1 MQPSLPLRALGLE
14 PTTPAENLQRPSGY
28 VGTSLPE
35 RPRALAS
42 GKVAAASDG
51 CKPPFVFLQCK
62 LREIRFGWRSCAPAA
77 SFATARALGPSDTD
91 VPTQIASRVED
102 PDRCRRRLW
111 YRRSR
116 CSSALRPGRR
126 MHPIPDAPPIGPDQV
141 RTVHVPAT
149 PSPFARALRR
159 AAGGE
164 AAWRWRRGSSAEHPL
179 RPSRPQPRQSRSGA
193 RTRSA
198 RDQACRSRRWV
209 PGRSKQNRRRPPS
222 RSRQAMPARSRRA
235 PRLPSPTRG
244 HPNPGEVSNRSGGT
258 RPERRSASDR
268 GTSAAPASFRD
279 RPAGTADTS
288 SATHVPGDNS
298 TSNFPRDRAPVP
310 PNDPGGAVSAAF
322 GSTSSLLLGGFV
334 AALMGLMLR
343 HAFRAPTRRAASP
356 SASLTPAPFASL
368 LERPG

>member
-1 MQPSLPLRALGLE
+1 MQA
-14 PTTPAENLQRPSGY
+14 
-28 VGTSLPE
+28 
-35 RPRALAS
+35 
-42 GKVAAASDG
+42 
-51 CKPPFVFLQCK
+51 
-62 LREIRFGWRSCAPAA
+62 
-77 SFATARALGPSDTD
+77 
-91 VPTQIASRVED
+91 
-102 PDRCRRRLW
+102 
-111 YRRSR
+111 
-116 CSSALRPGRR
+116 SALVSTVALFFGLAAGTANAS
-126 MHPIPDAPPIGPDQV
+126 IPDAPPTPDQV

-149 PSPFARALRR
+149 PSLSLEP
-159 AAGGE
+159 
-164 AAWRWRRGSSAEHPL
+164 SAELPAAKQREMASRFL
-179 RPSRPQPRQSRSGA
+179 RGASAAAEPTAAAPVPQ
-193 RTRSA
+193 RSA
-198 RDQACRSRRWV
+198 DALGEGSGVPVPPMGPRTVEAEPPPAALEIPAGDAGEIQASAT
-209 PGRSKQNRRRPPS
+209 PALAHPRPPES
-222 RSRQAMPARSRRA
+222 
-235 PRLPSPTRG
+235 
-244 HPNPGEVSNRSGGT
+244 GEVSNRSGGT